1 VCTASMT
8 ELVSEAT
15 SAKPKLTPC
24 PARGWIVCA
33 ASLEMCV
40 CVCGGACACACV
52 LKGQPEL
59 KRMGGPEG
67 SIPDQGHAGSD
78 VVGGVGYAQGEGC
91 ALAHDLLQH
100 GRLRVGSCERIERQ
114 LVFYEG
120 QRTSGRRCSKYR
132 RSLVCPLSDRVCCA
146 YVCVCGVCQWT
157 NQADR
162 GTRD

>member
-1 VCTASMT
+1 MGWVRVPACTTSMR

-33 ASLEMCV
+33 ASLEMRV
-40 CVCGGACACACV
+40 CV
-52 LKGQPEL
+52 LKVSRSTNA

-67 SIPDQGHAGSD
+67 SVPDQGHAGSD

-146 YVCVCGVCQWT
+146 YVCVCVWCVSMDEPGGSW
-157 NQADR
+157 NA
-162 GTRD
+162 